1 MWSRIADLAAKVDD
15 VARAVNGGGEEEEEE
30 EEEDSSYSNG
40 GNDVSGSNN
49 LNQTEIVEDGWGEDN
64 IDDVDDFAERFGDDD
79 LGEEIDYG
87 DDDFGDDFNDDDYA
101 AADDD
106 MNLSTTTITSSNEQ
120 LLEDKKM
127 SDQMT
132 LLDVNNDEGIITLL
146 EEDNDTIKAEID
158 SLDLPGFQTA
168 KQVLEMM
175 TNNDNLHPVQ
185 EEEVVTVSAP
195 GKALIAGGYLVL
207 EMNNPGVVLAA
218 KGCRFHTTITFR
230 SPYSDSSSSGVFVD
244 NGDANW
250 SGEWNSIPL
259 DVYSPQFDKVFSY
272 HLSYYYSPNTT
283 STYATSNNDSSND
296 ITSIR
301 LRPRMVSSHQHESN
315 KFVERSL
322 LLALGYI
329 RQSMGANAFHARLQR
344 HKQRHH
350 SIASESPLL
359 ALAIKL
365 RADNDFYSQI
375 TRLRERGLD
384 LTPANLELLEPFL
397 PCPKDDITGKVVV
410 NKTGMGS
417 SAALVASL
425 VGAILLFFGIISL
438 PSSSD
443 NYPITNSNGNSH
455 KLNNVE
461 DDDKKEDDEEGLRIA
476 HNLSQICHCYA
487 QGKVG
492 SGFDI
497 SSAIYGSHV
506 YTRFS
511 DIYVNKFLENV
522 QTSSSSYNCKDNDDD
537 DCLQLSGELCTQL
550 VALVDTGKW
559 DCTVTPISL
568 PQGLELIMADVCGGS
583 ESPSMARKILEWKKT
598 KRKVGFM
605 DDYYWKDLKRCNKKI
620 VYYLTER
627 LTTQTV
633 LDGLHRDGATIIS
646 TRTAEQWKK
655 PMPSSWYQFEG
666 SSWDVALK
674 LFDLRLAFIEC
685 RQNLKGMGESAGVPV
700 EPNEQ
705 TYVADATMALPGV
718 VAAGVPGA
726 GGHDALFVLYV
737 KGPVTCD
744 GKSDRVRDE
753 IGNLWREMSND
764 GSNDRVLCPLSVR
777 AAGLG
782 DGLTSSQLQW

>member
-1 MWSRIADLAAKVDD
+1 
-15 VARAVNGGGEEEEEE
+15 
-30 EEEDSSYSNG
+30 
-40 GNDVSGSNN
+40 
-49 LNQTEIVEDGWGEDN
+49 
-64 IDDVDDFAERFGDDD
+64 
-79 LGEEIDYG
+79 
-87 DDDFGDDFNDDDYA
+87 
-101 AADDD
+101 
-106 MNLSTTTITSSNEQ
+106 MNLSTTTLTSSNNEQ
-120 LLEDKKM
+120 LLEDRKM
-127 SDQMT
+127 SDKMT
-132 LLDVNNDEGIITLL
+132 LLDISNDEGIITLR
-146 EEDNDTIKAEID
+146 EEDNDTIKAGIN

-168 KQVLEMM
+168 KQVLEEMM
-175 TNNDNLHPVQ
+175 TTNTNLYTDHDPYSSPS
-185 EEEVVTVSAP
+185 EEEEHEVVTVSAP

-230 SPYSDSSSSGVFVD
+230 SPYSDSSSSSSGVFVD
-244 NGDANW
+244 KGEIANGG
-250 SGEWNSIPL
+250 GEWNSIPL

-283 STYATSNNDSSND
+283 LTYATSNNDSSND
-296 ITSIR
+296 MASIR
-301 LRPRMVSSHQHESN
+301 LRSRVVSSHPHESN

-322 LLALGYI
+322 LLALGYM
-329 RQSMGANAFHARLQR
+329 RQSMGADAFHARLQ
-344 HKQRHH
+344 HHTQQHHH
-350 SIASESPLL
+350 SVAASSESPPLL

-375 TRLRERGLD
+375 TRLRENGLD
-384 LTPANLELLEPFL
+384 LTPANLALLEPFL
-397 PCPKDDITGKVVV
+397 PCPKDDITGEVVV

-425 VGAILLFFGIISL
+425 VGALLLFFGIISL
-438 PSSSD
+438 PSSTD
-443 NYPITNSNGNSH
+443 DDLLTNSNGHSH

-511 DIYVNKFLENV
+511 DVYVNQFLENV
-522 QTSSSSYNCKDNDDD
+522 QTSKSSYNGKEYDDD
-537 DCLQLSGELCTQL
+537 DSLQLSGELCTQL

-568 PQGLELIMADVCGGS
+568 PPGLELLMADVCGGS
-583 ESPSMARKILEWKKT
+583 ESPSMARKILEWKKS

-620 VYYLTER
+620 VHYLTER

-633 LDGLHRDGATIIS
+633 LDGLQRDGATIIS

-674 LFDLRLAFIEC
+674 LFDLRLAFMEC

-705 TYVADATMALPGV
+705 TFVADATMALPGV

-726 GGHDALFVLYV
+726 GGYDALFVLYV
-737 KGPVTCD
+737 KGPETCD
-744 GKSDRVRDE
+744 GNSDHVRDE
-753 IGNLWREMSND
+753 IGNLWREMSSD
-764 GSNDRVLCPLSVR
+764 ESNARVLCPLSVR
-777 AAGLG
+777 AAGPG
-782 DGLTSSQLQW
+782 AGLTSSQLQW